1 MIKIPNDVLL
11 LMNTIENNAGE
22 VHLVGGCVRDM
33 LLDKEP
39 HDYDLVTNLLPDA
52 IVGLFKNEKTLKIEG
67 KSFGVVS
74 VNDIEIATYRRD
86 KYYYGMHKN
95 GADIVEFSEDI
106 IEDMRRRDFTI
117 NALTMSSDGKVQD
130 WIEQGISDLNSK
142 TIRFVGEPRERIMED
157 PCRIIRA
164 IRFASQLEFTIEP
177 TQVPTIREMRASIQL
192 VAKERIY
199 TELMRIMDSRHIT
212 ASIQA
217 MIDTNTLAYIIPPLW
232 GCWGIGQNRYHKDNV
247 IWHSIYASD
256 ATMYS
261 PLLRMAMLLHD
272 CGKPCVKIF
281 NDATQDY
288 RFRGHDD
295 VSEYISLEYFK
306 SMKFPN
312 NEINFMCEVIKN
324 HMFFLNDVN
333 SSAIRR
339 IMGKL
344 KYCTIRDL
352 VRARIADIKGN
363 FLRASDLKTEWLRHI
378 LKMIRTIEKEQNALK
393 ITDLAI
399 GGEDLI
405 KMGLKPGIQFK
416 QILQYC
422 LDKVIENPEQ
432 NNYGALTDYVA
443 EYLVRESKC
452 I

>member
-1 MIKIPNDVLL
+1 
-11 LMNTIENNAGE
+11 MNTIENNGGE

-33 LLDKEP
+33 LIGKEP
-39 HDYDLVTNLLPDA
+39 NDYDLVTNLLPDA
-52 IVGLFKNEKTLKIEG
+52 IMELFKNEKTLKIEG

-95 GADIVEFSEDI
+95 GADVVEFSEDI
-106 IEDMRRRDFTI
+106 IEDMQRRDFTI

-130 WIEQGISDLNSK
+130 WLEQGLEDLNSK

-164 IRFASQLEFTIEP
+164 MRFCSQLGFTILP
-177 TQVPTIREMRASIQL
+177 HHIDIISDMRASVQL

-199 TELMRIMDSRHIT
+199 NELLRIMCSGHIT
-212 ASIQA
+212 ASLNA
-217 MIDTNTLAYIIPPLW
+217 MILTDTMAYIIPPLW
-232 GCWGIGQNRYHKDNV
+232 GCWGCVQNRYHQDNV
-247 IWHSIYASD
+247 LWHSIYAAD
-256 ATMYS
+256 AMEHS
-261 PLLRMAMLLHD
+261 ILLKIAMLLHD

-281 NDATQDY
+281 SKETNDF

-295 VSEYISLEYFK
+295 VSEYIAREYFTNY
-306 SMKFPN
+306 KFSN
-312 NEINFMCEVIKN
+312 DQINFMCEVIKN

-333 SSAIRR
+333 ASAIRR
-339 IMGKL
+339 MMGRL

-352 VRARIADIKGN
+352 LRARIADIRGN
-363 FLRASDLKTEWLRHI
+363 LLRASDLKASWVKDKLN
-378 LKMIRTIEKEQNALK
+378 MIHKIEKEQNALR

-399 GGEDLI
+399 GGDDLI
-405 KMGLKPGIQFK
+405 KLGLNPGILFK

-432 NNYGALTDYVA
+432 NNYGTLMDCVA
-443 EYLVRESKC
+443 EYLTKEGK
-452 I
+452 